1 MTITIKIKR
10 KMKALIHEYP
20 KNNFII
26 VSKKLFVLA
35 LLMVGTTIVAQQRNG
50 KPQRNQ
56 MEPFTIEQQSQLMLK
71 KMTLDLDLTD
81 SQQKEMS
88 AIIADK
94 MAKRESHKAE
104 MKANREKGVKPTND
118 ERFAMKMKMLD
129 EQIATKKRMEKLLN
143 AKQFEKWN
151 SLNENFKENRQEQFK
166 RGHKGNQQGSGQR
179 QGPGPG
185 QW

>member
-1 MTITIKIKR
+1 
-10 KMKALIHEYP
+10 
-20 KNNFII
+20 
-26 VSKKLFVLA
+26 
-35 LLMVGTTIVAQQRNG
+35 
-50 KPQRNQ
+50 
-56 MEPFTIEQQSQLMLK
+56 MEN
-71 KMTLDLDLTD
+71 MTLDLDLTD

-104 MKANREKGVKPTND
+104 MKANKEKGVKPTND

-166 RGHKGNQQGSGQR
+166 RGHKGNQQGSEQR